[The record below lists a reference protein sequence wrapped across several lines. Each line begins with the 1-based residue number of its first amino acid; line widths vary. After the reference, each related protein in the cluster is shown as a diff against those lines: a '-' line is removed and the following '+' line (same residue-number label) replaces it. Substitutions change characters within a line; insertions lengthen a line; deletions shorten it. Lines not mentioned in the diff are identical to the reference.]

1 LANGGGH
8 GTVGDAVPPARRI
21 GVISDTHGLLRPQA
35 LDLLQGCGLI
45 LHGGD
50 VGKPEVLERLRE
62 IAPVVAVRGNV
73 DRDGATAKLPVTEAV
88 EFAGHWFYLL
98 HNLAE
103 LDLDLKAAGFSAVVC
118 GHSHQPNI
126 AWRDGVLYFNP
137 GSAGPRRFSLPVCL
151 GLVEVDRGGNVA
163 AWIVD
168 IEDGEAAKEGFPR
181 GGIMAI

>member
-1 LANGGGH
+1 MPFH
-8 GTVGDAVPPARRI
+8 GMKRI

-35 LDLLQGCGLI
+35 LALLHGCELI

-62 IAPVVAVRGNV
+62 IAPVAAVRGNV
-73 DRDGATAKLPVTEAV
+73 DRGGGTETLPATAAV

-103 LDLDLKAAGFSAVVC
+103 LDLDPQAAGFSAVVY
-118 GHSHQPNI
+118 GHSHQPAI
-126 AWRDGVLYFNP
+126 ARRGGVLYFNP

-151 GLVEVDRGGNVA
+151 GLVEIDGGELVARVVDMK
-163 AWIVD
+163 
-168 IEDGEAAKEGFPR
+168 DGAAAKKGFPR
-181 GGIMAI
+181 GSMGT